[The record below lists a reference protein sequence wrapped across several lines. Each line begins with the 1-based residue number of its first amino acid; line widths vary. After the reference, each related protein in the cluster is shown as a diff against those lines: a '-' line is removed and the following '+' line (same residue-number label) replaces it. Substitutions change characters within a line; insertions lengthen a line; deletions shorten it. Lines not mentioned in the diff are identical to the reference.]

1 MNVSNFRALFAEK
14 LNVGV
19 ELGYCLIMGSKRTIT
34 TVMLAGLLTL
44 AATAQAPTAQ
54 AGMAFGNYDLH
65 IVGRYDFHTWVWAIT
80 KCPGACVHVNGIA
93 RPVAKAFPYTGDAP
107 LVDGR
112 YVLTV
117 DVPDGLRCGDIYYG
131 PTIPTH
137 DVYTWDV
144 TTLAGSLD
152 SSFAA
157 GCDGAPGGMNTY
169 PFTLSRL

>member
-1 MNVSNFRALFAEK
+1 M
-14 LNVGV
+14 
-19 ELGYCLIMGSKRTIT
+19 

-44 AATAQAPTAQ
+44 AATLAPTAR

-65 IVGRYDFHTWVWAIT
+65 IVGRYDFHTWVWAVT
-80 KCPGACVHVNGIA
+80 VCPGGCVHVNAIA
-93 RPVAKAFPYTGDAP
+93 RPVAKAFNYIGDAQ
-107 LVDGR
+107 LTDGR

-137 DVYTWDV
+137 DVYTWDA

-157 GCDGAPGGMNTY
+157 GCDGAPGGMNAY